1 MYKIV
6 QMLPALGWGGAQVF
20 CIQLSNELAKNP
32 NYDVTLVSLYDHTP
46 NHMPVERVD
55 KKVKFIT
62 LGKKGGLDIDIYK
75 KVHKLLT
82 EIKPDVVHTHLHA
95 GYYVMWAY
103 LRMKDDFVKVHTF
116 HSLVTKDAP
125 WHGRQMNK
133 YFFRK
138 GIMHPVSISDE
149 VLKGAIKEY
158 GPNTKTLIYNGSD
171 TARATEKLQ
180 EVTDKINAL
189 KKDNNTKVLIS
200 VGRIYD
206 VKNHR
211 LILEAMKMLEAENEN
226 VIALIVG
233 GHLPQDQSLY
243 DELMAMKPSNV
254 HFMGKANNV
263 GDYLLNADAFLM
275 PSLYEGLPISLLE
288 AMSVGL
294 VPICTPVGGLL
305 DIVKPDVGF
314 LSKDLSVENYL
325 ASIKTFLHL
334 DEQALQTMKQNIK
347 TVFQNEYSMES
358 CAKKYDDLYHSLEK
372 K

>member
-32 NYDVTLVSLYDHTP
+32 DYDVTLVSLYDHTS

-55 KKVKFIT
+55 KRVKFIT
-62 LGKKGGLDIDIYK
+62 LGKKNGLDLNIYK
-75 KVHKLLT
+75 KVYALLK
-82 EIKPDVVHTHLHA
+82 EIKPHVVHTHLHA

-103 LRMKDDFVKVHTF
+103 LRMENNFAKVHTF

-149 VLKGAIKEY
+149 VLKGAIEEY
-158 GPNTKTLIYNGSD
+158 GKETRTLIYNGSD
-171 TARATEKLQ
+171 TAKATEQLQ
-180 EVTDKINAL
+180 QVTDKINAL
-189 KKDNNTKVLIS
+189 KKNKDTKVLIS

-211 LILEAMKMLEAENEN
+211 LIIEAMKVLEAAGEN

-233 GHLPQDQSLY
+233 GHLPQDQALY
-243 DELMAMKPSNV
+243 DDLIKAKPANV
-254 HFMGKANNV
+254 HFLGKANNV
-263 GDYLLNADAFLM
+263 ADYLLNSDAFLM
-275 PSLYEGLPISLLE
+275 SSLYEGLPISLLE

-305 DIVKPDVGF
+305 DIVKPAIGF
-314 LSKDLSVENYL
+314 LSKDLSTESYL
-325 ASIKTFLHL
+325 EAIRNFLHM
-334 DEQALQTMKQNIK
+334 EEAALQAMKQNIK
-347 TVFQNEYSMES
+347 TVFQNEFSMES
-358 CAKKYDDLYHSLEK
+358 CAKKYDALYHSL
-372 K
+372 

>member
-32 NYDVTLVSLYDHTP
+32 DYDVTLVSLYDHTS
-46 NHMPVERVD
+46 NHMPVDRID

-62 LGKKGGLDIDIYK
+62 LGKKNGLDIDIYK
-75 KVHKLLT
+75 KVYALLKKLQ
-82 EIKPDVVHTHLHA
+82 PDVVHTHLHA

-103 LRMKDDFVKVHTF
+103 LRMKNNFAKVHTF

-138 GIMHPVSISDE
+138 AVMHPVSISDE

-158 GPNTKTLIYNGSD
+158 GKNTKTLIYNGSD
-171 TARATEKLQ
+171 TAKATNKLQ
-180 EVTDKINAL
+180 EVTNAITAL
-189 KKDNNTKVLIS
+189 KKNANTKVLIS

-211 LILEAMKMLEAENEN
+211 LIIEAMKVLAAEGAN

-233 GHLPQDQSLY
+233 GHLPQDQALY
-243 DELMAMKPSNV
+243 DELIKDKPACV
-254 HFMGKANNV
+254 HFLGKANNV

-305 DIVKPDVGF
+305 DIIKPGTGY
-314 LSKDLSVENYL
+314 LSKDLSTESYV
-325 ASIKTFLHL
+325 AAIKKFLNL
-334 DEQALQTMKQNIK
+334 EPTELQSLKQNIK

-358 CAKKYDDLYHSLEK
+358 CAKKYDALYHSL
-372 K
+372 

>member
-62 LGKKGGLDIDIYK
+62 LGKKNGLDLDIYK
-75 KVHKLLT
+75 KVYKLLS

-103 LRMKDDFVKVHTF
+103 LRMKDNFVKVHTF

-133 YFFRK
+133 YFFRN

-158 GPNTKTLIYNGSD
+158 GPKTKTLIYNGSD
-171 TARATEKLQ
+171 TAKPTDKLQ
-180 EVTDKINAL
+180 EVTGKINAL
-189 KKDNNTKVLIS
+189 KKNNDTKVLIS

-211 LILEAMKMLEAENEN
+211 LIIEAMKVLEAENA
-226 VIALIVG
+226 IAIIVG
-233 GHLPQDQSLY
+233 GHLPQDQPLY
-243 DELMAMKPSNV
+243 DELMSIKPSNV

-294 VPICTPVGGLL
+294 VPICTPVGGFL
-305 DIVKPDVGF
+305 DTVKPGIGF
-314 LSKDLSVENYL
+314 LSKDLSTESFL
-325 ASIKTFLHL
+325 TAIKNFLHL
-334 DEQALQTMKQNIK
+334 SENDLQSLKQNIK
-347 TVFQNEYSMES
+347 SVFKNEFSMES
-358 CAKKYDDLYHSLEK
+358 CAKKYDDLYHNLEK

>member
-20 CIQLSNELAKNP
+20 CIQLCNELAKNP
-32 NYDVTLVSLYDHTP
+32 DYQVTLVSLYDHNS

-62 LGKKGGLDIDIYK
+62 LGKKGGLDLDIYK
-75 KVHKLLT
+75 KVHKLLE
-82 EIKPDVVHTHLHA
+82 EIEPDVVHTHLHA

-103 LRMKDDFVKVHTF
+103 LRMKNNFVKVHTF

-125 WHGRQMNK
+125 WHGRLMNK

-138 GIMHPVSISDE
+138 GVMHPVSISDE

-158 GPNTKTLIYNGSD
+158 GKKTTTLIYNGSD
-171 TARATEKLQ
+171 TAKATPQLQ
-180 EVTDKINAL
+180 EVTATINAL
-189 KKDNNTKVLIS
+189 KKNKDTKVLIS

-211 LILEAMKMLEAENEN
+211 LIIEVMKILETEGVN

-233 GHLPQDQSLY
+233 GHLPQDQALY
-243 DELMAMKPSNV
+243 DELIKAKPASV

-263 GDYLLNADAFLM
+263 GDYLLNSDAFLM

-288 AMSVGL
+288 AMSVGV
-294 VPICTPVGGLL
+294 VPVCTPVGGLL
-305 DIVKPDVGF
+305 DMIKPGIGF
-314 LSKDLSVENYL
+314 LSKDLSIEGYL
-325 ASIKTFLHL
+325 AAVKAFLNLSDTELH
-334 DEQALQTMKQNIK
+334 ALKGNIK
-347 TVFQNEYSMES
+347 NVFEKDFSMES
-358 CAKKYDDLYHSLEK
+358 CAKKYDALYHSIK
-372 K
+372 